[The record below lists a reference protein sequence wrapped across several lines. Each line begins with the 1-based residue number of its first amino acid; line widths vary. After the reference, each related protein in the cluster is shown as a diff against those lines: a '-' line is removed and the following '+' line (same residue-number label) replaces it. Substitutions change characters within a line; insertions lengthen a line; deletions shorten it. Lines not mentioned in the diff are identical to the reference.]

1 MVEESPR
8 DCVTFADDTVSFSE
22 SSDGAASATS
32 AATSGVCA
40 AGEHACRVFT
50 RGTREDG
57 GPRGKAC
64 LIYCRMSQISAAV
77 LQYSD
82 MDVCKQGGVKTTSN
96 KKTKPKTSIHQ
107 YNEDGNPGA
116 KSDHVCLPGLISG
129 VGSLRPSRLIRLK
142 PPDRTASA
150 AGKERL
156 CVRLGL
162 RRRRRRRSPIAA
174 VSSFICSP
182 SARADE

>member
-1 MVEESPR
+1 MPLLPPQQQLLEFAPRENTPVVCLQEEQEKTALR
-8 DCVTFADDTVSFSE
+8 
-22 SSDGAASATS
+22 
-32 AATSGVCA
+32 
-40 AGEHACRVFT
+40 
-50 RGTREDG
+50 
-57 GPRGKAC
+57 RGKAC

-77 LQYSD
+77 LQDSD

-96 KKTKPKTSIHQ
+96 KKTKPKTSIRQ

-116 KSDHVCLPGLISG
+116 KSDHVGLPGFISG

-162 RRRRRRRSPIAA
+162 RRRRRRSPIAA

-182 SARADE
+182 SAEADE